1 MRPRLRSIS
10 VTDRF
15 AVRQSRSASDGVA
28 EPAWTPPPNSLA
40 IIKWKHTFLFSED
53 GSSETEELRIR
64 LVRNRNATLRFDP
77 PFERL
82 PPDPNVAL
90 VNAPPLETYRS
101 FSCPQFQDE
110 GLDAGVLT
118 VEGPGFGPIEVA
130 PAQDSEGV
138 SYRAALP
145 EGAIAGGTYR
155 VSATG
160 GADVG
165 AFETIVEMPP
175 PIDLTTNVPPGTVI
189 PRNGP
194 VLAEWTG
201 AQSGSVVRMKLIV
214 RVGSPYPRAWH
225 MTTVHATDAK
235 LSWGFSETFAPP
247 PGRAEVSVFL
257 EPETFS
263 TFQAEGLTLGGQHVW
278 EYEYRFTDLRV
289 RVQ

>member
-1 MRPRLRSIS
+1 MLGRVTRQPPFSGTPRRG
-10 VTDRF
+10 
-15 AVRQSRSASDGVA
+15 ARSA
-28 EPAWTPPPNSLA
+28 ECKEIQLCAWRLYRPSTNQRIVTTA
-40 IIKWKHTFLFSED
+40 D
-53 GSSETEELRIR
+53 LRR
-64 LVRNRNATLRFDP
+64 PGARARGRRPVQ
-77 PFERL
+77 
-82 PPDPNVAL
+82 
-90 VNAPPLETYRS
+90 RS
-101 FSCPQFQDE
+101 NT
-110 GLDAGVLT
+110 GGR
-118 VEGPGFGPIEVA
+118 
-130 PAQDSEGV
+130 EGV